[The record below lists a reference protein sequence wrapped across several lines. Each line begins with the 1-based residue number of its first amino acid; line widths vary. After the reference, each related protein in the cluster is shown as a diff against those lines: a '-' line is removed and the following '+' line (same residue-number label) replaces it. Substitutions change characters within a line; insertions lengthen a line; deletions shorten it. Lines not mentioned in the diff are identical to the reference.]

1 MARQIKTFKR
11 KLKKI
16 GMQTPIKETQDTKAN
31 SSIYETTHQFIQ
43 ESWEPGS
50 PLDHKDL
57 LKNLLFVI
65 ANDRLTPD
73 SNEFD
78 KICTYVRQ
86 WMPIDMVQSILNQN
100 DLGTSVGTPFL
111 LPSLKGED

>member
-1 MARQIKTFKR
+1 
-11 KLKKI
+11 
-16 GMQTPIKETQDTKAN
+16 MQTPIKETKNTKSN

-43 ESWEPGS
+43 ESWELGS
-50 PLDHKDL
+50 PHDHKDL

-86 WMPIDMVQSILNQN
+86 WMPINMVQSILSQSNV
-100 DLGTSVGTPFL
+100 GTSDGNPL
-111 LPSLKGED
+111 LIPSLKGEG